1 MEKIIDYFYLIK
13 KKFDKSPYIQAIRQ
27 SFILLFPILVIGS
40 IALLLLSFPIEA
52 VRNFIENSLDGFLS
66 SILQIIYFVTF
77 GMFSLYLV
85 VVIAYKTHRVI
96 SDRKNIIIF
105 ACINSLLCYF
115 ILVGPKVLLLKE
127 VSIFDYTNMSN
138 VFTAFLSSLVSTIIY
153 HWFTEKFVKIERRQ
167 YAATFKNGLD
177 SILPISVC
185 CLVFGIISIFLYKN
199 VHGTNFNDLII
210 AGLSSMFT
218 KIGSTYLG
226 GLLVNFFSS
235 VFWFFGI
242 HGNSVFEQVY
252 RSVFLFEEGKIVSK
266 YLFDCYSFIGGGG
279 GTLALL
285 IAILI
290 FSKSKRKKKVATF
303 SGITMPFNI
312 NETLVYGIPVVLN
325 PIYVIPFIL
334 VPIVNYTISYIAIST
349 GIAPEI
355 IGGVQ
360 WTTPVLISGYLA
372 TGSIGGSILQL
383 VCLAVGVAIYTPFV
397 ILDDRISERS
407 NSEMN
412 KELEKYMRSCEDAYI
427 EPNILDKN
435 NYISLHAEDVAVK
448 LEDDINEG
456 RINLY
461 YQPQVR
467 DGKIV
472 SVEALLRFSYHTL
485 KYLYPPLVIE
495 LAKERQ
501 VFDELSKGIVIKA
514 IKDFKE
520 MLSINPKL
528 KISVNLD
535 LELLSDKEFVGW
547 LIETVIKSD
556 IPFRQFGIEITENS
570 KFYSKEDLDSI
581 FTILH
586 NNGIEIYMDD
596 FSMGHTA
603 IIYLQ
608 YNLFDY
614 VKLDGSLV
622 KNIDNERSIQI
633 IESIINLGKNLGF
646 EVVAEY
652 VENENQRD
660 KLKEMGCDIYQGYLY
675 YRPLSKDD
683 LLQKMMD
690 QIAYKK

>member
-1 MEKIIDYFYLIK
+1 M
-13 KKFDKSPYIQAIRQ
+13 
-27 SFILLFPILVIGS
+27 
-40 IALLLLSFPIEA
+40 
-52 VRNFIENSLDGFLS
+52 
-66 SILQIIYFVTF
+66 
-77 GMFSLYLV
+77 
-85 VVIAYKTHRVI
+85 
-96 SDRKNIIIF
+96 
-105 ACINSLLCYF
+105 
-115 ILVGPKVLLLKE
+115 
-127 VSIFDYTNMSN
+127 
-138 VFTAFLSSLVSTIIY
+138 
-153 HWFTEKFVKIERRQ
+153 
-167 YAATFKNGLD
+167 
-177 SILPISVC
+177 
-185 CLVFGIISIFLYKN
+185 
-199 VHGTNFNDLII
+199 
-210 AGLSSMFT
+210 
-218 KIGSTYLG
+218 
-226 GLLVNFFSS
+226 
-235 VFWFFGI
+235 
-242 HGNSVFEQVY
+242 
-252 RSVFLFEEGKIVSK
+252 
-266 YLFDCYSFIGGGG
+266 
-279 GTLALL
+279 
-285 IAILI
+285 
-290 FSKSKRKKKVATF
+290 
-303 SGITMPFNI
+303 
-312 NETLVYGIPVVLN
+312 
-325 PIYVIPFIL
+325 
-334 VPIVNYTISYIAIST
+334 
-349 GIAPEI
+349 
-355 IGGVQ
+355 
-360 WTTPVLISGYLA
+360 
-372 TGSIGGSILQL
+372 
-383 VCLAVGVAIYTPFV
+383 
-397 ILDDRISERS
+397 
-407 NSEMN
+407 
-412 KELEKYMRSCEDAYI
+412 
-427 EPNILDKN
+427 
-435 NYISLHAEDVAVK
+435 
-448 LEDDINEG
+448 
-456 RINLY
+456 
-461 YQPQVR
+461 
-467 DGKIV
+467 
-472 SVEALLRFSYHTL
+472 
-485 KYLYPPLVIE
+485 YPPLEIE

-501 VFDELSKGIVIKA
+501 VFAELSKGIVIKA